1 MPQKIP
7 PVLRLRVMS
16 GVCYTDRNT
25 GGESAGGN
33 TQNPKGQENLLL
45 LADDQ
50 EEMIERYLELE
61 RGALFLL
68 SELGARRAAAVV
80 TQESGTVC
88 ELKNLAVEP
97 EFQRRGYG
105 RARVGWLAGHYRSRF
120 ETMQVGTGEAPSTL
134 AFYQSYGF
142 SPSHRISGFFTIH
155 YDHPIVEDGVL
166 LADMAV
172 LSMPLTAAPIVTF
185 REGFL

>member
-1 MPQKIP
+1 
-7 PVLRLRVMS
+7 MS

-25 GGESAGGN
+25 GGNLPGGN

-88 ELKNLAVEP
+88 ELKNP
-97 EFQRRGYG
+97 CG
-105 RARVGWLAGHYRSRF
+105 RAGVSAEGIRPGAGSDGWQATTGSRF
-120 ETMQVGTGEAPSTL
+120 ETMPGRNGRSALLPSL
-134 AFYQSYGF
+134 SIKCYGF

>member
-1 MPQKIP
+1 MEIHRIRRDKRKH
-7 PVLRLRVMS
+7 L
-16 GVCYTDRNT
+16 D
-25 GGESAGGN
+25 
-33 TQNPKGQENLLL
+33 LLL
-45 LADDQ
+45 LADEQ
-50 EEMIERYLELE
+50 EEMIERYLD

-68 SELGARRAAAVV
+68 TERGSRRAAAVV

-88 ELKNLAVEP
+88 ELKNLSVEP
-97 EFQRRGYG
+97 KFQRRGYG

-134 AFYQSYGF
+134 AFYQSCGF
-142 SPSHRISGFFTIH
+142 SPSHRIPGFFTIH

>member
-1 MPQKIP
+1 MEIHKI
-7 PVLRLRVMS
+7 RRDKRKHS
-16 GVCYTDRNT
+16 
-25 GGESAGGN
+25 
-33 TQNPKGQENLLL
+33 NLLL
-45 LADDQ
+45 LADEQ
-50 EEMIERYLELE
+50 EEMIERYLE

-68 SELGARRAAAVV
+68 SELSARRAAAVV

-105 RARVGWLAGHYRSRF
+105 RARVGWLTGHCRSRF
-120 ETMQVGTGEAPSTL
+120 ETMQIGTGEVPLHPRLLSKL
-134 AFYQSYGF
+134 RFF
-142 SPSHRISGFFTIH
+142 PSHRILGFFAIH
-155 YDHPIVEDGVL
+155 CDHPIVEDGVL